1 MKRPCRFLTL
11 LPINRTNSEMQKTLA
26 WSTVIPLCSEGR
38 GKKKKIIKERED
50 ERGFPSLKQQLLETG
65 AGAGGREGLLI
76 TVCEPP
82 TEKKKKIGVKAA
94 SGI

>member
-1 MKRPCRFLTL
+1 MFRREEK
-11 LPINRTNSEMQKTLA
+11 
-26 WSTVIPLCSEGR
+26 
-38 GKKKKIIKERED
+38 KKKKIKESED

-82 TEKKKKIGVKAA
+82 TEKKKKKNRCQGSKWDIKRRECWLGLWWV
-94 SGI
+94 